1 MYVLGLLCIYVHKQD
16 ISKGWTSK
24 EQIVIDKIDE
34 ISIKLYNEVRK
45 DLISKNPDLY
55 EKANKKIQVDK
66 KRETDGLEFII
77 NYIPEIDS
85 NKDNNMTTE
94 LDNNM
99 ITELNRNWN
108 GGQRA

>member
-24 EQIVIDKIDE
+24 EQNVIDKIDE
-34 ISIKLYNEVRK
+34 ISIKLYNEIRK

-55 EKANKKIQVDK
+55 EKANKQLQEDK
-66 KRETDGLEFII
+66 TKETDGLEFII

-85 NKDNNMTTE
+85 NKDDNMTTKE
-94 LDNNM
+94 YKTTYKETPRIID
-99 ITELNRNWN
+99 
-108 GGQRA
+108 AC